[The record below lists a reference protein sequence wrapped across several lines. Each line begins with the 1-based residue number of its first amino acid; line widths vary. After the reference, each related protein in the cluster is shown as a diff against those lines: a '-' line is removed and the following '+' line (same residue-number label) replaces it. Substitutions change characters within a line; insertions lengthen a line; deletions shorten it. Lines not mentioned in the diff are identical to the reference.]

1 MAAVRERI
9 AAAARRAGRDPDE
22 IVLVGASKRQPPERL
37 RAAAAAGLAVFGENR
52 VQEAEEHQELVST
65 GAGSRAGAGAGVGAG
80 VHVDWHLIGPLQS
93 NKAKRAAE
101 IFSTVHSVDR
111 AKIARHLDRHA
122 GDLGKVLDCFL
133 EVNLAEEDSKAG
145 FRPAALAQ
153 RAAPFAELRNL
164 RILGLMAIPPFPD
177 DPEESRPWFRRLRE
191 LSHELAERPEWR
203 ERPGGWP
210 GALSMGM
217 SADYEIAIE
226 EGASHVRVGTALFG
240 ARS

>member
-1 MAAVRERI
+1 MRDVEREVAANVAAVRERI
-9 AAAARRAGRDPDE
+9 AAAARRAGREPGE

-52 VQEAEEHQELVST
+52 VQEAEEHQAV
-65 GAGSRAGAGAGVGAG
+65 VP
-80 VHVDWHLIGPLQS
+80 HVDWHLIGPLQS

-145 FRPAALAQ
+145 FLPGELAE
-153 RAAPFAELRNL
+153 RAAAAAELRNL
-164 RILGLMAIPPFPD
+164 RVLGLMAIPPFPD
-177 DPEESRPWFRRLRE
+177 DPEESRPWFRKLRE
-191 LSHELAERPEWR
+191 LSHEMAERPEWR
-203 ERPGGWP
+203 QRPGGWP
-210 GALSMGM
+210 GKLSMGM

-226 EGASHVRVGTALFG
+226 EGATHVRVGTALFG